1 VEAIHDRLETH
12 LTSHRQTTMGIMFE
26 VLKVTLAIMGGAL
39 MAKYGLK

>member
-1 VEAIHDRLETH
+1 
-12 LTSHRQTTMGIMFE
+12 MGIMFE